1 MRRIRPRLL
10 VGPAAH
16 PQDLLRLKRAGVT
29 AVLSL
34 QEPGRDLPQAA
45 IERIRAACGD
55 AIVYRNVGVRD
66 YDPHDLI
73 RRLPAVLE
81 ALQELQRD
89 GHVVY
94 VHCCEGVNRSPSVV
108 LAYLVRIEGMDVDA
122 ALEHQREIDPVGRPY
137 AEFVD
142 YLRRF

>member
-1 MRRIRPRLL
+1 MRRIRPKLF

-16 PQDLLRLKRAGVT
+16 PEDILRLRRAGVT

-34 QEPGRDLPQAA
+34 QEPGRDLPESA
-45 IERIRAACGD
+45 IERIRAACGE
-55 AIVYRNVGVRD
+55 AVVYRNVGVRD

-73 RRLPAVLE
+73 RRLPAVLD
-81 ALQELQRD
+81 ALRALQRD

-122 ALEHQREIDPVGRPY
+122 ALAHQRAVDPIGRPY
-137 AEFVD
+137 DEFVAH
-142 YLRRF
+142 LRQL